1 MTRGQA
7 LIAGDLRAIIYL
19 RLSDFRHDDP
29 ATFQARRAE
38 LEDLARR
45 IGARVIRVATENDM
59 TASGRVK
66 YASAY
71 KTPKRVE
78 TSTGLVTFR
87 TRRPEFEAA
96 VLDLQN
102 QVANVLIV
110 GDSTRITRN
119 HRDGAD
125 LMDACASS
133 GASAVALD
141 DDGDPDWL
149 LTAGGTRKERDAFMD
164 RVEAARRYS
173 ADVSRGVAKGRR
185 RWAGT
190 SYHGGRRPFGFRV
203 RKGTDAYARTLDHD
217 PREAAEIT
225 NAAHDLLHGVSLNA
239 VKAGLIWR
247 GVPTVMGA
255 PWSSRTVR
263 DMLLKPAAAGLQL
276 RGGELVAAPWEPIL
290 DRPTWERL
298 RELLTDPE
306 RKTTTGN
313 EPKYLV
319 SGYATCGKPGCG
331 RVLNVTGS
339 GRRNKARTYVG
350 KCNHIRRVTDLVD
363 EAVGLAVVKV
373 MERPEAARLLRP
385 RPRAADVDRAA
396 LNTELDRL
404 RGKAAVLARQ
414 FAADVLTEHAMEAG
428 MEVIRGQERAITAQ
442 LAATDDVDPLPEF
455 RGPRDAAEIWA
466 GLPLARQRAVVQTLF
481 ASIVIMPAGKGNRAF
496 NPELIKMTPRPEVMA
511 VAA

>member
-7 LIAGDLRAIIYL
+7 LITGDLRAIIYL

-38 LEDLARR
+38 LEDLAAR
-45 IGARVIRVATENDM
+45 IGARVIRVATENDL

-78 TSTGLVTFR
+78 TSAGLVTFR

-96 VLDLQN
+96 VLDLQRG
-102 QVANVLIV
+102 VANVLIV

-125 LMDACASS
+125 LLDACAVS

-141 DDGDPDWL
+141 DEGEPDWL
-149 LTAGGTRKERDAFMD
+149 LTAGGTRKERDGFMD

-203 RKGTDAYARTLDHD
+203 REGTEAYARTLDHD
-217 PREAAEIT
+217 PREAAEIE
-225 NAAHDLLHGVSLNA
+225 NAAFDLLHGVSLNA

-276 RGGELVAAPWEPIL
+276 RGGELVPAPWEPIL
-290 DRPTWERL
+290 DRATWERV
-298 RELLTDPE
+298 RELLMDPE

-313 EPKYLV
+313 EPRYLV
-319 SGYATCGKPGCG
+319 SGYATCGRCG
-331 RVLNVTGS
+331 GPLTVRGS
-339 GRRNKARTYVG
+339 GRRNKAKTYTG
-350 KCNHIRRVTDLVD
+350 KCNHIRRVVDAVD
-363 EAVGLAVVKV
+363 EAVGLAVVEV
-373 MERPEAARLLRP
+373 LESAEAATVATAPAP
-385 RPRAADVDRAA
+385 R
-396 LNTELDRL
+396 
-404 RGKAAVLARQ
+404 RG
-414 FAADVLTEHAMEAG
+414 
-428 MEVIRGQERAITAQ
+428 
-442 LAATDDVDPLPEF
+442 
-455 RGPRDAAEIWA
+455 RGPRHAQRGANPAPRQDGGLGAAVCRRPA
-466 GLPLARQRAVVQTLF
+466 HGARHGGRC
-481 ASIVIMPAGKGNRAF
+481 GHD
-496 NPELIKMTPRPEVMA
+496 PRPNGHHHG
-511 VAA
+511 AA